1 LKGIYFISIPIIV
14 GIILGIYITTNLTSD
29 SMSDQ
34 SLITNSQLIK
44 NGSPQ
49 IGLDNAPITIVE
61 FGDYQCTFCYKFH
74 QDTLNDIKIDYI
86 DTGKANYVY
95 RDFPLN
101 GPSSI
106 LASEASYCADDQGK
120 YWEYHNTIFKNW
132 AGENTGWI
140 NMNSLLGF
148 AAQLDLDIIEFSNCM
163 DRHMHYQ
170 KVINNESYA
179 KQIGISATPTF
190 LIFDDTQLIRIVG
203 AQPLEKFQNAL
214 NQIG

>member
-74 QDTLNDIKIDYI
+74 QDTLNDIKIEYI
-86 DTGKANYVY
+86 DAGKANYVY

>member
-1 LKGIYFISIPIIV
+1 MKGIYFISIPIIV

-74 QDTLNDIKIDYI
+74 QDTLNDIKIEYI

-190 LIFDDTQLIRIVG
+190 LIFDDIQLIRIVG

>member
-1 LKGIYFISIPIIV
+1 MKGIYFISIPIIV

-74 QDTLNDIKIDYI
+74 QDTLNDIKIEYI
-86 DTGKANYVY
+86 DAGKANYVY

>member
-1 LKGIYFISIPIIV
+1 MNHTKEKKEYDERHIKGAMFWNVDEHSDKDSPFPHMMSNSDYWTRMLWSFGIQNDDHIIV
-14 GIILGIYITTNLTSD
+14 YDHSDVYSSCRLWFALKYFGHQKVSVLDGGMQKWLKENRPTSKEVNED
-29 SMSDQ
+29 
-34 SLITNSQLIK
+34 
-44 NGSPQ
+44 
-49 IGLDNAPITIVE
+49 
-61 FGDYQCTFCYKFH
+61 FGKFSKIEKLNPKSRYKV
-74 QDTLNDIKIDYI
+74 N
-86 DTGKANYVY
+86 
-95 RDFPLN
+95 
-101 GPSSI
+101 
-106 LASEASYCADDQGK
+106 
-120 YWEYHNTIFKNW
+120 
-132 AGENTGWI
+132 ENTGWI

>member
-1 LKGIYFISIPIIV
+1 MKGIYFISIPIIV

-61 FGDYQCTFCYKFH
+61 FGDYQCTFCYKYH
-74 QDTLNDIKIDYI
+74 QDTLNDIKIEYI
-86 DTGKANYVY
+86 DAGKANYVY

-190 LIFDDTQLIRIVG
+190 LIFDDIQLIRIVG

>member
-1 LKGIYFISIPIIV
+1 MKGIYFISIPIIV

-74 QDTLNDIKIDYI
+74 QDTLNDIKIEYI
-86 DTGKANYVY
+86 DAGKANYVY

-190 LIFDDTQLIRIVG
+190 LIFDDTQLIRIIG